1 MQLTHFQIKGGAIC
15 VSTFKFIL
23 LFYSLTVF
31 ELNLNAQTNNVDNY
45 ATVYFIRETG
55 YMGKAGA
62 FKVFVDNDY
71 ICKIS
76 DNRFIT
82 TTITPGAHAVSAQ
95 YYGKYRKSHTEK
107 FEFTAEAGKTYYF
120 TVTQVTGAFVNNIFC
135 EEITENS
142 AKNKMK
148 DLREDPDCR

>member
-1 MQLTHFQIKGGAIC
+1 MKIKAFQNKWGAIC
-15 VSTFKFIL
+15 STTFKVIITLFFI
-23 LFYSLTVF
+23 SASSKTLT
-31 ELNLNAQTNNVDNY
+31 AQTPNQDSV
-45 ATVYFIRETG
+45 ATIYFLRETG

-62 FKVFVDNDY
+62 FKVFIDADY

-76 DNRFIT
+76 DNRYISIT
-82 TTITPGAHAVSAQ
+82 IAPGTHTVSAQ
-95 YYGKYRKSHTEK
+95 YYGTSIKDNAEK

-148 DLREDPDCR
+148 GLREDPDCE